1 MRVESNIESTND
13 ILEVLLYAYKQGTED
28 HNISA
33 KELID
38 EIGKKLEELYK

>member
-1 MRVESNIESTND
+1 MEGKLDSSND